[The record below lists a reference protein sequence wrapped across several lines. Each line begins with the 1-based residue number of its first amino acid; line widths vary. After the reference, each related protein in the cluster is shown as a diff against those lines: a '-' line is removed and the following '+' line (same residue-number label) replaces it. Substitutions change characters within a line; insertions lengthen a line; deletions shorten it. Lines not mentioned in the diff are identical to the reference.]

1 MSEPQINVSVK
12 THFLEN
18 ESLPDKNRF
27 VYSYTITISNN
38 GERSA
43 QLLSR
48 HWIITSGESLKSQE
62 VQGDGVI
69 GQQPSIAPGES
80 FTYTSGSVMDSEV
93 GTMQGSYT
101 MLDANGDNFDVPIAP
116 FTLATPNQL
125 N

>member
-1 MSEPQINVSVK
+1 MSEPQISVSVK

-48 HWIITSGESLKSQE
+48 HWIITSGASLKSQE

-101 MLDANGDNFDVPIAP
+101 MLDANGDHFDVAIAP

>member
-1 MSEPQINVSVK
+1 MSEPQISVNVK

-27 VYSYTITISNN
+27 VHSYTITISNN

-48 HWIITSGESLKSQE
+48 HWIITSGDSLKSQE

-101 MLDANGDNFDVPIAP
+101 MLDANGENFDVAIKP
-116 FTLATPNQL
+116 FTLAIPNQL